1 MAAWMWFTE
10 YVQQGDS
17 GKTTGHY
24 TAMVWKDTT
33 HLGCGI
39 QHGGGGVIRCQYAAT
54 APNYQGQYAI
64 NVPAFYGEADKFAAC
79 GVSIAT
85 VKEKVQQF
93 QNWGILSPNH
103 VYSSSLELFDASG
116 AEVAWTNPLSKTS
129 ASVVAAAGVLFVVL
143 GVVGMRRR
151 VRRDQSTDTDAELLM
166 VESME

>member
-1 MAAWMWFTE
+1 
-10 YVQQGDS
+10 
-17 GKTTGHY
+17 
-24 TAMVWKDTT
+24 
-33 HLGCGI
+33 
-39 QHGGGGVIRCQYAAT
+39 
-54 APNYQGQYAI
+54 
-64 NVPAFYGEADKFAAC
+64 
-79 GVSIAT
+79 
-85 VKEKVQQF
+85 VKVKVQQF

>member
-10 YVQQGDS
+10 YTQQGDS

-24 TAMVWKDTT
+24 TAMVWEDTT

-54 APNYQGQYAI
+54 APNYQGQYAA
-64 NVPAFYGEADKFAAC
+64 NVPAFYGEASKFASC

-85 VKEKVQQF
+85 VKQKVQQF
-93 QNWGILSPNH
+93 QGWGILSPNH
-103 VYSSSLELFDASG
+103 VYSSSLGLFDASG
-116 AEVAWTNPLSKTS
+116 AEVAWTSPLSKTS
-129 ASVVAAAGVLFVVL
+129 TSVVAAAGVLFVVL

-166 VESME
+166 VESAE